1 MRIPYIREVR
11 RTQNKWKAWI
21 FATESVHDCDG
32 LGRHFFLR
40 SPTTYYCTPTL
51 LTIRMSFCDSCLQS
65 LVKDETDPY
74 VHVERMSLFPCGR
87 GLHPQT
93 KPQGLSVDDVTWSTF
108 AERIDPLARSLHR
121 GRLVVWIILW
131 VVLCVGLADA
141 FTWALAGGKAGFW
154 MIVGAGIATVVSDGI
169 YTELNNR
176 VGKRIEEAVND
187 LQLRDRF
194 RAQGYGI
201 QYLTKDTGRMCT
213 KTRELTEHERREE
226 RREARMERRRPVEN
240 RQVVVKRWP
249 ERVVVFRRLSDVT
262 VGEHL
267 KALEENRSQQQI
279 DETPVLLGALRS
291 SDGATVGAAN
301 TKTSESNA
309 SPLVEESVVNAM
321 MRDLDCTI

>member
-1 MRIPYIREVR
+1 M
-11 RTQNKWKAWI
+11 
-21 FATESVHDCDG
+21 
-32 LGRHFFLR
+32 
-40 SPTTYYCTPTL
+40 
-51 LTIRMSFCDSCLQS
+51 
-65 LVKDETDPY
+65 
-74 VHVERMSLFPCGR
+74 
-87 GLHPQT
+87 
-93 KPQGLSVDDVTWSTF
+93 
-108 AERIDPLARSLHR
+108 
-121 GRLVVWIILW
+121 
-131 VVLCVGLADA
+131 
-141 FTWALAGGKAGFW
+141 
-154 MIVGAGIATVVSDGI
+154 SDGI

-213 KTRELTEHERREE
+213 KTRELTEHERWEE

-240 RQVVVKRWP
+240 RQVVVKQWP

-267 KALEENRSQQQI
+267 KALEENRSQQI
-279 DETPVLLGALRS
+279 DETPVLGALRS

-301 TKTSESNA
+301 VKTSKSNA
-309 SPLVEESVVNAM
+309 SPLAEESVVDAM

>member
-1 MRIPYIREVR
+1 
-11 RTQNKWKAWI
+11 
-21 FATESVHDCDG
+21 
-32 LGRHFFLR
+32 
-40 SPTTYYCTPTL
+40 
-51 LTIRMSFCDSCLQS
+51 MSLCDSCLQS

-93 KPQGLSVDDVTWSTF
+93 KPQGLSVDDSTWSTF
-108 AERIDPLARSLHR
+108 TARIDPLARNLHR
-121 GRLVVWIILW
+121 GRLGVWIVLW
-131 VVLCVGLADA
+131 VVLGVGLVDA
-141 FTWALAGGKAGFW
+141 ATYALADGEAGFW
-154 MIVGAGIATVVSDGI
+154 MILGAGIATVVSDWI

-176 VGKRIEEAVND
+176 VGKRIEETVND

-201 QYLTKDTGRMCT
+201 QYLTKDTGHMGSKRRRLT
-213 KTRELTEHERREE
+213 ERELREE
-226 RREARMERRRPVEN
+226 RREARMEGRYPEEN

-267 KALEENRSQQQI
+267 KAMEENRSQQI
-279 DETPVLLGALRS
+279 DETPVLDALRS
-291 SDGATVGAAN
+291 SNDSTVGAAN
-301 TKTSESNA
+301 DKISESNA
-309 SPLVEESVVNAM
+309 SPLAEESVVNAM

>member
-1 MRIPYIREVR
+1 MNCRVRCFALNLTWEWEVLH
-11 RTQNKWKAWI
+11 T
-21 FATESVHDCDG
+21 
-32 LGRHFFLR
+32 
-40 SPTTYYCTPTL
+40 
-51 LTIRMSFCDSCLQS
+51 RMTFCDSCLQS

-108 AERIDPLARSLHR
+108 TARIDPHARSLHR
-121 GRLVVWIILW
+121 GRLVVWIILC
-131 VVLCVGLADA
+131 VVLGVGLVDA
-141 FTWALAGGKAGFW
+141 FTWALADGKAGFS
-154 MIVGAGIATVVSDGI
+154 MIVGAGIATVVSDLI

-176 VGKRIEEAVND
+176 VGKRIEESVND

-213 KTRELTEHERREE
+213 KTRELTAHERREE
-226 RREARMERRRPVEN
+226 RREARMERRRPEEN

-262 VGEHL
+262 VGERL
-267 KALEENRSQQQI
+267 KALEENRSQQQV
-279 DETPVLLGALRS
+279 DETPVLGALRS
-291 SDGATVGAAN
+291 SGGATVGGAN
-301 TKTSESNA
+301 DKTSESNA
-309 SPLVEESVVNAM
+309 SPLAEESVVNAM